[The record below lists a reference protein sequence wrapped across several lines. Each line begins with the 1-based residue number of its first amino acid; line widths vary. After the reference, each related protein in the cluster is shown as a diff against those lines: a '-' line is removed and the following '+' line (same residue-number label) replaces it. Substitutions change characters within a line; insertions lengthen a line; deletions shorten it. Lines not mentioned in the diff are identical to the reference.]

1 MATRAAIARVKA
13 QGSAHEG
20 AGHWM
25 TQRLTAIAN
34 IPLVLWF
41 IVSAA
46 SLSAAGYTEVRAWLA
61 APLNA
66 ILMVLLIVSVVWH
79 ARLGIQ
85 VVIEDY
91 VHQKGTKVASLV
103 ALKLAAVALA
113 VSCLVAILRVSLGS

>member
-1 MATRAAIARVKA
+1 MATRSSIARVKA

-20 AGHWM
+20 AAHWM

-46 SLSAAGYTEVRAWLA
+46 TLSGGGYAEVRAWLA
-61 APLNA
+61 APLNT
-66 ILMVLLIVSVVWH
+66 ILMVLLILSVVWH

-91 VHQKGTKVASLV
+91 VHQKGAKVASLV